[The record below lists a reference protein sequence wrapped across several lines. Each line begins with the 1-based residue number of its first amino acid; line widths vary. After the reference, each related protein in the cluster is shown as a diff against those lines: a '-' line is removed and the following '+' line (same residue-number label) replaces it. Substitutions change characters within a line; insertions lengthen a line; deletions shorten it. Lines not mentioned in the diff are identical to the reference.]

1 MNLIQNM
8 PLANTLGLASYA
20 QYGCVLS
27 HSDDVVAARAFAQAE
42 GLPFRVIGAG
52 SNIVPMAQVRGVVG
66 VMAITTRR
74 IIDEGDTGL
83 QLEVGAG
90 HNWHELVLYSVD
102 QGWFGIEN
110 LALIPGSVGAAPV
123 QNIGAYGVEL
133 AEVIAAVQ
141 VLDGRG
147 DLRWLSTAEC
157 GFGYRSSRFQQCPE
171 EIITAIRLNLVKAGH
186 IKIDYPDLASYF
198 RDQADLTPKQIAAAV
213 IEIRSAKLPDP
224 SVNPNVG
231 SFFKNPIIDNARIA
245 YFEDLGLSI
254 FRTSVGAK
262 LSAAQLI
269 DRCGWKAKQA
279 GQVRCW
285 VKQPL
290 VLVNHG
296 ATEAAHIL
304 EFASDVR
311 ASVAKAFAIELEIEP
326 SILA

>member
-1 MNLIQNM
+1 M
-8 PLANTLGLASYA
+8 
-20 QYGCVLS
+20 
-27 HSDDVVAARAFAQAE
+27 VAARAFAQAE

-147 DLRWLSTAEC
+147 DLRWLSTAEWFWLSFKSLPAMS
-157 GFGYRSSRFQQCPE
+157 GGNHY
-171 EIITAIRLNLVKAGH
+171 GH
-186 IKIDYPDLASYF
+186 SPQSCKGWAH
-198 RDQADLTPKQIAAAV
+198 
-213 IEIRSAKLPDP
+213 
-224 SVNPNVG
+224 
-231 SFFKNPIIDNARIA
+231 KN
-245 YFEDLGLSI
+245 
-254 FRTSVGAK
+254 
-262 LSAAQLI
+262 
-269 DRCGWKAKQA
+269 
-279 GQVRCW
+279 
-285 VKQPL
+285 
-290 VLVNHG
+290 
-296 ATEAAHIL
+296 
-304 EFASDVR
+304 
-311 ASVAKAFAIELEIEP
+311 
-326 SILA
+326 

>member
-20 QYGCVLS
+20 QYGCLLS

-157 GFGYRSSRFQQCPE
+157 GFGYRSSRFQQLLFGHLHRTLLWQDVHSCRP
-171 EIITAIRLNLVKAGH
+171 TQSQSLLAGH
-186 IKIDYPDLASYF
+186 PGIAVRDLVHCCRVPF
-198 RDQADLTPKQIAAAV
+198 
-213 IEIRSAKLPDP
+213 
-224 SVNPNVG
+224 
-231 SFFKNPIIDNARIA
+231 
-245 YFEDLGLSI
+245 
-254 FRTSVGAK
+254 
-262 LSAAQLI
+262 
-269 DRCGWKAKQA
+269 
-279 GQVRCW
+279 
-285 VKQPL
+285 L
-290 VLVNHG
+290 VCRMQQR
-296 ATEAAHIL
+296 EW
-304 EFASDVR
+304 FASPCHR
-311 ASVAKAFAIELEIEP
+311 IP
-326 SILA
+326 SK